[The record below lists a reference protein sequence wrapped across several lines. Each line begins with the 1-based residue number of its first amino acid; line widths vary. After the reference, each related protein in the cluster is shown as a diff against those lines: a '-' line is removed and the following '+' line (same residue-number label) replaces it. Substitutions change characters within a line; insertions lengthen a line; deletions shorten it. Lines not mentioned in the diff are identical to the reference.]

1 MPFIEHSE
9 LSNDGANTVD
19 SLKSVELLPPH
30 LVNRIAAG
38 EVVERPASVVKE
50 LVENA
55 LDAGATQISI
65 IVGGGGRNL
74 RIADNGHGMRPEDAK
89 KAFYNHATSKIRTIE
104 ELEKIQTLGFRGE
117 ALASIASISR
127 MACSTRTKFADQ
139 GVKVSV
145 NELGEPTLTDVGC
158 APGTVMQVD
167 DLFYNTPARLKFL
180 KRPQTELGHIEE
192 IVQYLAL
199 SHPEVTFKLQLAE
212 REVLKTSGSGSL
224 KKTLEEL
231 FSLSRQ
237 SVKLIPISQNE
248 SETESEGSLS
258 LAGFVSEPGFMKSNK
273 RLIMTFVNGRH
284 VRCNIL
290 QKSVEAAYES
300 LLPSGKYP
308 LAALFLNMPFHHVD
322 VNVHPAKREVR
333 YIDSNRIFGFVKS
346 ALKNAMTA
354 QGIQL
359 APTTPFPA
367 HPWQFLPQSEPS
379 PLVSLPDRD
388 NHNRNRNSLSNSITP
403 NNHFD
408 SALLFRG
415 SNSHE
420 DQRTVHNRNANSDL
434 AYKAVFQA
442 SSSLSGPE
450 NTSQPA
456 ATGIGTTQTNLNE
469 EVLYSETQLETT
481 SHHEDSSTR
490 FKVIG
495 QLFNTYILLETV
507 QGLLVVDQHIASE
520 RSFFEALTINLTSGE
535 PLVQKYLGTKALLV
549 SPVQYDLLEKQK
561 IDFEKLG
568 FTYVLEADSRAILL
582 TGFPV
587 VYTGRDG
594 LSEPLKMFEQ
604 LLNQLEETGQMNLDL
619 DHLLATLACHSA
631 VRAGDTLNQFEME
644 EVIKRW
650 LACELPWTCP
660 HGRPIAHTI
669 SKNDLNKFFH
679 RGSLPVGT

>member
-1 MPFIEHSE
+1 MPYTEHSE
-9 LSNDGANTVD
+9 LSQDTINTID

-55 LDAGATQISI
+55 LDAGATQVSI
-65 IVGGGGRNL
+65 MVGGGGRNL

-89 KAFYNHATSKIRTIE
+89 KAFYNHATSKIRTVE

-117 ALASIASISR
+117 ALASVASISK
-127 MACSTRTKFADQ
+127 MVCLTRTKFADQ
-139 GVKVSV
+139 GIKVSI
-145 NELGEPTLTDVGC
+145 NELGEPNLTEAGC
-158 APGTVMQVD
+158 ALGTVMQVD

-192 IVQYLAL
+192 VVQYLAL
-199 SHPEVTFKLQLAE
+199 SHPEVTFNLQLAE

-231 FSLSRQ
+231 FSISRQ

-248 SETESEGSLS
+248 SERESEGSLS

-273 RLIMTFVNGRH
+273 RLLMTFVNGRH
-284 VRCNIL
+284 VRCHIL

-308 LAALFLNMPFHHVD
+308 LAALFLSMPFHHVD

-333 YIDSNRIFGFVKS
+333 YVDSNRIFGFVKS
-346 ALKNAMTA
+346 ALKNAMIA

-359 APTTPFPA
+359 EPTTPFPA
-367 HPWQFLPQSEPS
+367 RPWQTSQLEASPMVSFQDPNNQS
-379 PLVSLPDRD
+379 
-388 NHNRNRNSLSNSITP
+388 SLSDPSTP
-403 NNHFD
+403 SNHFD
-408 SALLFRG
+408 SALLFRS
-415 SNSHE
+415 SNFSE
-420 DQRTVHNRNANSDL
+420 NTRTVHDQNVSSNRAYSLPSSVPFGIENENASLTARIETPQIPLKQATNYSD
-434 AYKAVFQA
+434 
-442 SSSLSGPE
+442 
-450 NTSQPA
+450 
-456 ATGIGTTQTNLNE
+456 
-469 EVLYSETQLETT
+469 TQLQTI
-481 SHHEDSSTR
+481 SNSEDSSTR

-535 PLVQKYLGTKALLV
+535 PLVQKCLGTKALSV

-561 IDFEKLG
+561 ADFEKLG
-568 FTYVLEADSRAILL
+568 FTYILEAESRALLL
-582 TGFPV
+582 TGFPI

-594 LSEPLKMFEQ
+594 LSEPIKMFEQ
-604 LLNQLEETGQMNLDL
+604 LLNQLEETGHMNLDL

-631 VRAGDTLNQFEME
+631 VRAGDTLSQFEME
-644 EVIKRW
+644 EVVKRW

-679 RGSLPVGT
+679 RGSLPVGI

>member
-1 MPFIEHSE
+1 MPFTEHPE
-9 LSNDGANTVD
+9 LSQDAINTID

-55 LDAGATQISI
+55 LDAGATQVSI
-65 IVGGGGRNL
+65 MVGGGGRNL

-89 KAFYNHATSKIRTIE
+89 KAFYNHATSKIRTVE

-117 ALASIASISR
+117 ALASVASISR
-127 MACSTRTKFADQ
+127 MVCLTRTKFADQ
-139 GVKVSV
+139 GVKVSI
-145 NELGEPTLTDVGC
+145 NEIGEPHLTEAGC

-192 IVQYLAL
+192 VVQYLAL
-199 SHPEVTFKLQLAE
+199 SHPEVTFSLQLAE
-212 REVLKTSGSGSL
+212 KEVLKTSGSGSL

-231 FSLSRQ
+231 FSISRQ

-248 SETESEGSLS
+248 SKTESEGSLS

-273 RLIMTFVNGRH
+273 RLLMTFVNGRH
-284 VRCNIL
+284 VRCHIL

-308 LAALFLNMPFHHVD
+308 LAALFLSMPFHHVD

-333 YIDSNRIFGFVKS
+333 YVDSNRIFGFVKS
-346 ALKNAMTA
+346 ALKNAMIA

-359 APTTPFPA
+359 EPTTPFPA
-367 HPWQFLPQSEPS
+367 RPWQISSQIEAS
-379 PLVSLPDRD
+379 PLASVPDSQNQSL
-388 NHNRNRNSLSNSITP
+388 LSNVSNP
-403 NNHFD
+403 SNHFD
-408 SALLFRG
+408 STLLFRN
-415 SNSHE
+415 SNFSE
-420 DQRTVHNRNANSDL
+420 NPRTVHEQNVSSDRSYPLAPFIPLGTENENATL
-434 AYKAVFQA
+434 TA
-442 SSSLSGPE
+442 SIETAQIPL
-450 NTSQPA
+450 
-456 ATGIGTTQTNLNE
+456 TQET
-469 EVLYSETQLETT
+469 LYSETQLQTT
-481 SHHEDSSTR
+481 SNPEDSSTR

-495 QLFNTYILLETV
+495 QLFNTYILLETI
-507 QGLLVVDQHIASE
+507 QGLLVLDQHIASE
-520 RSFFEALTINLTSGE
+520 RSFFEALTVNLTSGE
-535 PLVQKYLGTKALLV
+535 PLVQKCLGTKALSV

-561 IDFEKLG
+561 ADFEKLG
-568 FTYVLEADSRAILL
+568 FTYLLQADSRAILL
-582 TGFPV
+582 TGFPI

-594 LSEPLKMFEQ
+594 LSEPIKMFEQ

-679 RGSLPVGT
+679 RTSLPVGT

>member
-1 MPFIEHSE
+1 MS
-9 LSNDGANTVD
+9 LANHNTLQLEED
-19 SLKSVELLPPH
+19 LKSIELLPPH

-38 EVVERPASVVKE
+38 EVIERPASVVKE

-55 LDAGATQISI
+55 LDAGASQISI
-65 IVGGGGRNL
+65 IIGGGGRNI
-74 RIADNGHGMRPEDAK
+74 RIADNGHGMRPEDAR
-89 KAFYNHATSKIRTIE
+89 KAFYNHATSKIRSIE

-117 ALASIASISR
+117 ALASIASISK
-127 MACSTRTKFADQ
+127 MSCTTRTKIALQ
-139 GVKVSV
+139 GVKVTI
-145 NELGEPTLTDVGC
+145 NEFGEPSLIEAGC

-199 SHPEVTFKLQLAE
+199 SHPEVKFNLELGE

-224 KKTLEEL
+224 KRTLEEL
-231 FSLSRQ
+231 LSISRQ
-237 SVKLIPISQNE
+237 SIKLIPISFD
-248 SETESEGSLS
+248 ETETNTEGALS
-258 LAGFVSEPGFMKSNK
+258 IAGFISEPGFMKSNK
-273 RLIMTFVNGRH
+273 RLVMTFVNGRH
-284 VRCNIL
+284 VRCSII

-308 LAALFLNMPFHHVD
+308 LATLFLSMPFHHVD

-333 YIDSNRIFGFVKS
+333 YVDSSRIFGFVKS
-346 ALKNAMTA
+346 ALKNAMVA

-367 HPWQFLPQSEPS
+367 SPWQTPSLSSEVLTPVSEGLSGNLGNNRNEIFENTFAPS
-379 PLVSLPDRD
+379 PVPAYPLRSQPLQSKP
-388 NHNRNRNSLSNSITP
+388 SFGLSSAITQESF
-403 NNHFD
+403 H
-408 SALLFRG
+408 A
-415 SNSHE
+415 E
-420 DQRTVHNRNANSDL
+420 
-434 AYKAVFQA
+434 QA
-442 SSSLSGPE
+442 STNWPKE
-450 NTSQPA
+450 N
-456 ATGIGTTQTNLNE
+456 LVE
-469 EVLYSETQLETT
+469 EVQLKT
-481 SHHEDSSTR
+481 STGSLEDSTTR

-495 QLFNTYILLETV
+495 QLFNTYILLETI

-535 PLVQKYLGTKALLV
+535 PLVQQCLGTKTLLV
-549 SPVQYDLLEKQK
+549 SPIQYDLLERQK
-561 IDFEKLG
+561 TDFEKLG
-568 FTYVLEADSRAILL
+568 FTYVLESDSRSILL
-582 TGFPV
+582 TGFPI

-594 LSEPLKMFEQ
+594 LSEPSKMFEQ
-604 LLNQLEETGQMNLDL
+604 LLNQLAETGQMNLDL

-631 VRAGDTLNQFEME
+631 VRAGDSLSQFEME